1 MYQGN
6 TNHITGQY
14 QWRGQERT
22 EQLQMQMA
30 SSSSALNP
38 NQQQQMNNGP
48 LSTNYATCL
57 LNGLGPDT
65 LSLLNQAQA
74 MQSVASQ
81 LDNPMNATSQLQQLA
96 FSGNLLLNHLLSQQL
111 LGGLSGGVITA
122 SNSSV
127 LLNTTNYNSQGMNFT
142 SSLNTASHVPGKKDM
157 KSKLKTKK
165 RKKPNDCPRRPLSS
179 YNLFFKDERKKIH

>member
-1 MYQGN
+1 
-6 TNHITGQY
+6 
-14 QWRGQERT
+14 
-22 EQLQMQMA
+22 MQMA

-48 LSTNYATCL
+48 ISTNYATCL

-74 MQSVASQ
+74 MQTVVSQ
-81 LDNPMNATSQLQQLA
+81 LDNLMNATSQLQQLA

-127 LLNTTNYNSQGMNFT
+127 LLNTTHYNSQGLNFT
-142 SSLNTASHVPGKKDM
+142 SQSEHSQSCSWEEGHEV
-157 KSKLKTKK
+157 
-165 RKKPNDCPRRPLSS
+165 
-179 YNLFFKDERKKIH
+179 